1 MNDKRQHSDSELGG
15 SGSDNTLRRR
25 FAALRRDEE
34 QYAPEFAGLWYARA
48 GARRQGKARVGTR
61 RWVARAGTQARW
73 FAATACALIALL
85 AFFWIRSAQRL
96 AEEKTVASITDWK
109 APTDFLLETPGRE
122 LLRTVPEIGEWQVY
136 TAMPGATPSP
146 VGKKVLQ

>member
-1 MNDKRQHSDSELGG
+1 MSDKGRHPDSEPRGRD
-15 SGSDNTLRRR
+15 SDDMLQRHFAVLRR
-25 FAALRRDEE
+25 EE
-34 QYAPEFAGLWYARA
+34 ERHAPEFATLWKARA
-48 GARRQGKARVGTR
+48 RTR
-61 RWVARAGTQARW
+61 RRQARW

-85 AFFWIRSAQRL
+85 AFLWIRSAQRH
-96 AEEKTVASITDWK
+96 AQEKTVASITEWK

-136 TAMPGATPSP
+136 SAMPGATPTP

>member
-1 MNDKRQHSDSELGG
+1 MNDKRRHSGSELRG
-15 SGSDNTLRRR
+15 SDSDNTLRRC

-34 QYAPEFAGLWYARA
+34 QHAPEFASLW
-48 GARRQGKARVGTR
+48 KARVGTR
-61 RWVARAGTQARW
+61 RRKARAGTRRRPAHW
-73 FAATACALIALL
+73 LAATACVLIALM
-85 AFFWIRSAQRL
+85 AFLWVRSTQRR

-136 TAMPGATPSP
+136 TAIPGATPSP

>member
-1 MNDKRQHSDSELGG
+1 MNDKRRHSDSELGG
-15 SGSDNTLRRR
+15 SGSDDTLRRR
-25 FAALRRDEE
+25 FAALRRQEE
-34 QYAPEFAGLWYARA
+34 QHAPEFASLWESRV
-48 GARRQGKARVGTR
+48 GTRRRKARVGTR
-61 RWVARAGTQARW
+61 RWIARAGTQARW